1 MNRTAH
7 STPSDPEH
15 GLRLVALFEFSK
27 GALTVLAG
35 FGLLS
40 LIHQDVQRIAEELVA
55 HLHLNPASH
64 YPRIFID
71 AASEINDGNLKLLAL
86 MAFGY
91 ACVRFTEAYGLWQDK
106 VWAEWF
112 GALSGSI
119 YVPFELYELTKG
131 MSTLKVVT
139 LLINLLIVGTL
150 ARRLRQRALSSKP
163 LESSL

>member
-1 MNRTAH
+1 MNGMAH
-7 STPSDPEH
+7 SDHSSPDH
-15 GLRLVALFEFSK
+15 GLRLIALFEFSK

-40 LIHQDVQRIAEELVA
+40 LVHQDVQRIAEELVA

-119 YVPFELYELTKG
+119 YVPFELYELAKG
-131 MSTLKVVT
+131 MSTLKVIT
-139 LLINLLIVGTL
+139 LLINVVIVGTL
-150 ARRLRQRALSSKP
+150 ARRLRQRVPSSKP

>member
-1 MNRTAH
+1 MNGIAYSDH
-7 STPSDPEH
+7 SAPDH
-15 GLRLVALFEFSK
+15 GLRLIALLEFSK

-40 LIHQDVQRIAEELVA
+40 LIHHDVQRIAEELVA
-55 HLHLNPASH
+55 HLHLNPASQ

-119 YVPFELYELTKG
+119 YIPFELYELAKG
-131 MSTLKVVT
+131 MSTLKVIT
-139 LLINLLIVGTL
+139 LLINVVIVGTL
-150 ARRLRQRALSSKP
+150 ARRLRQRVASSNP